1 MKSSKSGR
9 KNNSVVCNQMLKT
22 AAFPL
27 SRGSASQ

>member
-1 MKSSKSGR
+1 MKSSKSGH

-27 SRGSASQ
+27 SSRSTSQ